1 MRYLTAGESH
11 GKALTA
17 IIEGFPANLKI
28 NISDINF
35 ELKRRQSG
43 YGRGARMKIE
53 SDKAEITAGVRGG
66 LTLGS
71 PICLVIQNADY
82 KNWTAY
88 MDAET
93 GDLSQKRLT
102 AVRPGHADLSGC
114 VKFNQTDARNILE
127 RSSARQTA
135 IRTAVGALCKQF
147 LHALGITIASYVH
160 NIGGEIDGKQYGFEQ
175 ILQADGG
182 DNGGGDAGTR
192 CLSAAVAKRQREAI
206 DRAAAAGDTVGGA
219 FTVVVRGLKIGVG
232 SHTEWDLKL
241 DAELSRALMSLQGVK
256 AVEAGIGAA
265 AANVLGSAAH
275 DRVYLAKNS
284 DKNARF
290 FCRKTNNAG
299 GVEGGISNG
308 EDIVLRVTVKPI
320 PTLRNGLSTVD
331 IATLKPA
338 TAAAER
344 SDICAVPA
352 ASVIAENIAAFTV
365 ADMILKKTGGD
376 HMEEIL
382 ERWKGLI

>member
-17 IIEGFPANLKI
+17 ILEGFPANLKI
-28 NISDINF
+28 NISDINL
-35 ELKRRQSG
+35 ELKRRQAG

-53 SDKAEITAGVRGG
+53 SDKAEFSAGVRNGVS
-66 LTLGS
+66 LGS

-82 KNWTAY
+82 KNWAAY
-88 MDAET
+88 MDAGSCDT
-93 GDLSQKRLT
+93 SQKRVT

-147 LHALGITIASYVH
+147 LAALGITIASYVH
-160 NIGGEIDGKQYGFEQ
+160 NIGGEIDGEKYSFEQ
-175 ILQADGG
+175 ILQADGK
-182 DNGGGDAGTR
+182 GGGTR
-192 CLSAAVAKRQREAI
+192 CLSAAVAKKQMEAI

-219 FTVVVRGLKIGVG
+219 FTVIIRGLKIGVG

-256 AVEAGIGAA
+256 AVEAGIGADA
-265 AANVLGSAAH
+265 GSVLGSAAH
-275 DRVYLAKNS
+275 DCVYLTKNP

-290 FCRKTNNAG
+290 FCRKTNAAG
-299 GVEGGISNG
+299 GIEGGISNG

-338 TAAAER
+338 VAASER
-344 SDICAVPA
+344 SDVCAVPA
-352 ASVIAENIAAFTV
+352 ASVIAENIAAFSI

-376 HMEEIL
+376 SMEEIL
-382 ERWKGLI
+382 ERWKRLI